1 MKDTNMMM
9 RYNGLDPYIYI
20 IDIYCIVY
28 RHISTH
34 LFKVKA
40 HRCQNI
46 DDLTLPKERKLSTEL
61 EEDKLGKSI
70 NTPP

>member
-1 MKDTNMMM
+1 MNS
-9 RYNGLDPYIYI
+9 LDPYIYI

-40 HRCQNI
+40 HRYRILMIWLYQK
-46 DDLTLPKERKLSTEL
+46 KENLIRSLRKTS
-61 EEDKLGKSI
+61 
-70 NTPP
+70 